1 MRAMEC
7 SAATLQKRLWA
18 PNEFRN
24 EVDGAYPLQTGAND
38 LLLDDLRLNKLK
50 IQNSVRIV
58 RPEEYVFSQ
67 TTRCARI
74 VMYPG

>member
-1 MRAMEC
+1 MLSRPR
-7 SAATLQKRLWA
+7 RLYRSVCRRRTS
-18 PNEFRN
+18 PKQR
-24 EVDGAYPLQTGAND
+24 QTVLIRCKQVLTT

-58 RPEEYVFSQ
+58 TPEEYIFSQ